1 VKKVLFLLLAV
12 LTIAACGNTKNV
24 AQTQTTNSS
33 DSVPVGAKI
42 PDTQSVPVGGKIP
55 DTESVPVGGKIPD
68 SESVPVGAKIPDT
81 ESVPVGGKIPDT
93 ESVPVG
99 GKTAAAK
106 AAEETDPVK
115 IQWNKDQE
123 LIKGYLMKYNGLD
136 MQFTPSGIYYQVT
149 RDGNGKRAKATDKVK
164 VNYKGTLL
172 NGTVFDQNDTGI
184 EFFLNQVIAGWT
196 EGMQLVDE
204 GGSITLLIPSYLA
217 YGPRAVGGVIPANS
231 VLRFDV
237 DLLEIK

>member
-1 VKKVLFLLLAV
+1 MKKALFLLLAMA
-12 LTIAACGNTKNV
+12 TFAACGSTKQV
-24 AQTQTTNSS
+24 AKSIDKPTT

-42 PDTQSVPVGGKIP
+42 PDTQSVPVG
-55 DTESVPVGGKIPD
+55 E
-68 SESVPVGAKIPDT
+68 KIPDT

-99 GKTAAAK
+99 GKI
-106 AAEETDPVK
+106 AETETVPVGGQVQADTNADDPVRA
-115 IQWNKDQE
+115 QWKKDQD
-123 LIKGYLMKYNGLD
+123 LIAAYIAKYSGLD

-149 RDGNGKRAKATDKVK
+149 REGNGNYPKASNNVK
-164 VNYKGTLL
+164 VNYKGSLL
-172 NGTVFDQNDTGI
+172 NGNVFDQNDTGV
-184 EFFLNQVIAGWT
+184 EFPLANVIAGWT

-204 GGSITLLIPSYLA
+204 GGAITLLIPSYLA
-217 YGPRAVGGVIPANS
+217 YGERAVGGNLIPANS